1 MDILCYKLGHR
12 FLKTLAFFKQCDTI
26 MAPWCR
32 RKKDPQFKTDITRKV
47 GSGRASDMKNYQI
60 NYVEP
65 SAVVTP
71 CE

>member
-1 MDILCYKLGHR
+1 
-12 FLKTLAFFKQCDTI
+12 

-32 RKKDPQFKTDITRKV
+32 RKKDPQFKTDITKKV